1 MKTHIALRTGVV
13 LAAGLGSRLRN
24 ASAGPSLKPLTPVGG
39 VPLIQRTVRSLEL
52 AGCDKV
58 VIVLGHARA
67 QLQSAIEHTVRAEVP
82 IQFVVNEHYERK
94 NGLSVLAAAESV
106 DDSFLLTMS
115 DHVFGDEVMRR
126 AARHTPPENG
136 ASLVV
141 DYKLEH
147 IFDMEDATKVKERNG
162 LIVTIGK
169 ELDDYNCVDTGLFI
183 CTPALMT
190 ALRQAIDA
198 SGDVSLSQGVQ
209 QLARVGRMSV
219 VDIGD
224 GFWQDIDT
232 PSMLEHAERMLEAR
246 DRRRS
251 VQG

>member
-1 MKTHIALRTGVV
+1 M
-13 LAAGLGSRLRN
+13 
-24 ASAGPSLKPLTPVGG
+24 
-39 VPLIQRTVRSLEL
+39 IQRTVRSLVL
-52 AGCDKV
+52 AGCDKL

-82 IQFVVNEHYERK
+82 ILFVVNEHYERR
-94 NGLSVLAAAESV
+94 NGLSVLAAAEAV
-106 DDSFLLTMS
+106 GDSFLLTMS
-115 DHVFGDEVMRR
+115 DHVFGDEVMRQ

-141 DYKLEH
+141 DYRLER
-147 IFDMEDATKVKERNG
+147 IFDMEDATKVKERDG
-162 LIVTIGK
+162 LVVAIGK

-198 SGDVSLSQGVQ
+198 SGDVSLSEGVE
-209 QLARVGRMSV
+209 QLARGGRMSV
-219 VDIGD
+219 VDIGN

-232 PSMLEHAERMLEAR
+232 PSMLEHAERMLQAR
-246 DRRRS
+246 GRRFASGLEPVTRPKM
-251 VQG
+251 GPK